1 MGCRA
6 RDPSLPAPAFLAI
19 RGAASSSGRACPT
32 KSSYDFVWLTARR
45 SWQNGH
51 TTDALAVQEGA
62 AIVGWPSRL
71 GTRAGLL
78 VAFLPFLVFCA
89 MFELVPIVSLG
100 IGSVSTRSGDLTTEY
115 LTNIVTKQVYQQ
127 SIFNTLFISV
137 VSTALGYAITR
148 TRRTGVRR
156 ALFTLATI
164 SANAGG
170 ISLGFAF
177 ITVLGAAGMITILLK
192 VFGIDLLSFFSIYS
206 VVGLVVVY
214 LYFQVPLMVV
224 LMLPAFGSLRTEWSE
239 ASASLGGDN
248 RDFWRRIGIPVLL
261 PSIVAGIVLLFVS
274 SMGAYATAVALV
286 GSRVNLMTIQI
297 SILRR
302 GEVLYQPA
310 QADAMATVLLAIV
323 ALSVLAYHI
332 MQRQAQ
338 RWT

>member
-1 MGCRA
+1 MRM
-6 RDPSLPAPAFLAI
+6 
-19 RGAASSSGRACPT
+19 SGRT
-32 KSSYDFVWLTARR
+32 VT
-45 SWQNGH
+45 
-51 TTDALAVQEGA
+51 
-62 AIVGWPSRL
+62 RL
-71 GTRAGLL
+71 GLL
-78 VAFLPFLVFCA
+78 VAFLPFLIFCA
-89 MFELVPIVSLG
+89 MFELVPIVSLAV
-100 IGSVSTRSGDLTTEY
+100 GSVSTRSGDLTTEY
-115 LTNIVTKQVYQQ
+115 LTNIVTKQVYVQ
-127 SIFNTLFISV
+127 SILNTVFISV
-137 VSTALGYAITR
+137 VSAVLGGIIGTALGYAITR

-177 ITVLGAAGMITILLK
+177 ITVLGAAGMITILLR
-192 VFGIDLLSFFSIYS
+192 VFGIDLLSVFSIYS

-224 LMLPAFGSLRTEWSE
+224 LMIPAFGSLRREWSE

-274 SMGAYATAVALV
+274 SMGAYATAIALV

-302 GEVLYQPA
+302 GEVIFAPG
-310 QADAMATVLLAIV
+310 QADAMGVALLLSV
-323 ALSVLAYHI
+323 ALSVGLYHLI
-332 MQRQAQ
+332 QRRAQ
-338 RWT
+338 RWVQA